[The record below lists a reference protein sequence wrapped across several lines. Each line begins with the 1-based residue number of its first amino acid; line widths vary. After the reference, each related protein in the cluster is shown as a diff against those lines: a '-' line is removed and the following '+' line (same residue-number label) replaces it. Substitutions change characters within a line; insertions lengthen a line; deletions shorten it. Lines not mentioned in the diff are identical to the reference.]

1 MIWPHNLANCY
12 YADIGCNSAEG
23 AIEFPY
29 DALHVDFV
37 LLRSKIPT
45 SLFDRDRIA
54 ENPSAWRAKK
64 YSRADCFCEQS
75 RKRDMRALRIAFEGR
90 DDRADTSCRELT
102 PNVTVLIGSVAIKR
116 PARGTGWVPPRPCEA
131 DMAPRRTCTN
141 LPAVRQLV

>member
-54 ENPSAWRAKK
+54 ENPSAWRAKEIL
-64 YSRADCFCEQS
+64 SRGLLL
-75 RKRDMRALRIAFEGR
+75 RAKSQTRYA
-90 DDRADTSCRELT
+90 
-102 PNVTVLIGSVAIKR
+102 R
-116 PARGTGWVPPRPCEA
+116 PAHC
-131 DMAPRRTCTN
+131 
-141 LPAVRQLV
+141 L